1 MAVTTTAKKT
11 TVSTEGTVAYINF
24 AAGKTEAEITTLI
37 PNTTDIGGYTTT
49 RDVKSKT
56 TTTGTEMSAVG
67 SLKYGDREVKFLLGD
82 DTRAVYTQLRAAMG
96 DKDKCTVSMKFVEAG
111 YGDITFGDH
120 IITEV
125 STPQATGEAD
135 MLEVSVKLK
144 PAGAITAV
152 FK

>member
-96 DKDKCTVSMKFVEAG
+96 DKDKCTVSM
-111 YGDITFGDH
+111 
-120 IITEV
+120 
-125 STPQATGEAD
+125 
-135 MLEVSVKLK
+135 
-144 PAGAITAV
+144 
-152 FK
+152 